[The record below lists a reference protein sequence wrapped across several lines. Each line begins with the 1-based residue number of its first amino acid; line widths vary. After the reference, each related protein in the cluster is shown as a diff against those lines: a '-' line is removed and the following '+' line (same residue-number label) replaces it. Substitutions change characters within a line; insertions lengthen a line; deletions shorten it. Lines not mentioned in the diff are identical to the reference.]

1 MGSIHLH
8 GQKFEVLALL
18 SLKREGEEV
27 VNDMSLLKFKQQIL
41 TDERNTF
48 YTIVIAVVE
57 KKRDQSKIPDRCR
70 TLHEFGKDVMWIYLV
85 KIQTTIIMSLNTTLI
100 VIDKHWHKQHTWV
113 RHGMPPHDERP
124 SFYIAQRARTSR

>member
-8 GQKFEVLALL
+8 GQRFEVLALL
-18 SLKREGEEV
+18 SLKREREEV

-57 KKRDQSKIPDRCR
+57 KKRDQKKIPDRCR

-85 KIQTTIIMSLNTTLI
+85 KI
-100 VIDKHWHKQHTWV
+100 
-113 RHGMPPHDERP
+113 
-124 SFYIAQRARTSR
+124 

>member
-8 GQKFEVLALL
+8 GQKFEVLVLL
-18 SLKREGEEV
+18 SLKREREEV

-85 KIQTTIIMSLNTTLI
+85 KI
-100 VIDKHWHKQHTWV
+100 
-113 RHGMPPHDERP
+113 
-124 SFYIAQRARTSR
+124 

>member
-8 GQKFEVLALL
+8 GQRFEVLALL
-18 SLKREGEEV
+18 SLKREREEV
-27 VNDMSLLKFKQQIL
+27 VNDMSLLKFKQLIL

-70 TLHEFGKDVMWIYLV
+70 TLHEFG
-85 KIQTTIIMSLNTTLI
+85 
-100 VIDKHWHKQHTWV
+100 
-113 RHGMPPHDERP
+113 
-124 SFYIAQRARTSR
+124 